1 MAMPGSI
8 LMKNRSLFRK
18 SLLVHSVSLALCSF
32 GASGETFNS
41 SLLVGNSA
49 DMDWSNSKLVM
60 TPGAYD
66 LDVYVNNAWRGKFD
80 MTIAND
86 GKGTVLVPK
95 DDVPLLGIR
104 DLDDLIANKSNGQI
118 DISTLLHGGKSTLT
132 PGELRLDLEVPQA
145 FVVTEKQNWVA
156 PQKWDQGINGVFT
169 NYNLN
174 YYNFYGLREGYTN
187 SDNIYLSLNSGLNM
201 SGWHL
206 LDNSTWMRYSN
217 MGKGY
222 WINTTRYLEK
232 PIVGIEALMRVG
244 RTYTTSDYFDTIR
257 FRGLTL
263 NKSRQMLPD
272 SERVYMPVISG
283 IATSSAVVS
292 VYQDGHII
300 HQITVPAG
308 PFAIR
313 DLMPTGSRG
322 DLSVEVK
329 NSGGTIERFAVPF
342 SSIPD
347 MLRPGTSDYQFNVGE
362 VDMRGINDH
371 SQFAQF
377 SYSRGINNY
386 VTATAGSIWSADY
399 FSFLLGGALSVPYAG
414 SLSASLEQ
422 AQYRLPGDNRR
433 RGEKYALS
441 WSKSFPTQTNLTLA
455 SYYYRTQDYASFND
469 YVLAKSNIQ
478 DYGGTGTSTINSK
491 QAFSANLNQPLGD
504 GFGRLSLTAYWRDY
518 WRGQKT
524 SRQYNLTWSNAYNSV
539 NYAVSLRRSEV
550 TQSYYN
556 YETDYEGDVVTSLR
570 TRGKTE
576 NNLYFSVNVPM
587 SLFGSPGSVASH
599 ATVQQGK
606 YASSDI
612 SMSGSAQD
620 VDYSLML
627 AHDSEGNSRSADL
640 YTNWKNSVTSLN
652 SGLTLSREYR
662 QASLGASGN
671 ILAWRGGVITSP
683 NNGRNFVIL
692 EAPGVENAVVNGDTS
707 TRTNRNGIALIASAT
722 PYRLNNFHLEQDGS
736 KSSDVDLQ
744 GNLLNIAPYEGSITY
759 LKYKTDTRKV
769 YTFDVLDS
777 EGNQLPF
784 GALVSDSHHQELGYV
799 AQGSQI
805 FVKSDAQPEAI
816 RINTSKGKIK
826 KSCVI
831 TQPTEHAVNICR

>member
-1 MAMPGSI
+1 
-8 LMKNRSLFRK
+8 MKNSSLFRK

-32 GASGETFNS
+32 GALGETFNS

-49 DMDWSNSKLVM
+49 DMDWSNAKLVM
-60 TPGAYD
+60 TPGTYD
-66 LDVYVNNAWRGKFD
+66 FDVYVNSIWRGKFAI
-80 MTIAND
+80 TIAHD
-86 GKGTVLVPK
+86 EQGTVQVQAE
-95 DDVPLLGIR
+95 DAPLLGILE
-104 DLDDLIANKSNGQI
+104 LDDALKEKNSRQI
-118 DISTLLHGGKSTLT
+118 DINALLHGGKSRLT

-145 FVVTEKQNWVA
+145 FVTTEKHNWVA
-156 PQKWDQGINGVFT
+156 PQKWDQGINGLYT

-174 YYNFYGLREGYTN
+174 YYNFHGLSDGYNN
-187 SDNIYLSLNSGLNM
+187 SDNVYLALNSGLNVA
-201 SGWHL
+201 GWHL
-206 LDNSTWMRYSN
+206 LDNSTWMRYSTL
-217 MGKGY
+217 GKGY
-222 WINTTRYLEK
+222 WVNTTRYLEK
-232 PIVGIEALMRVG
+232 PMASLGALMRMG
-244 RTYTTSDYFDTIR
+244 RTYTTSDYFDTVR

-272 SERVYMPVISG
+272 SERVYMPIISG

-300 HQITVPAG
+300 HQINVPAG

-329 NSGGTIERFAVPF
+329 NNGGNIERFVVPF

-347 MLRPGTSDYQFNVGE
+347 MLRPGTSDYQFNIGE
-362 VDMRGINDH
+362 VDMRGVNDH

-377 SYSRGINNY
+377 SYSRGVNNY
-386 VTATAGSIWSADY
+386 VTATVGSIWSADY
-399 FSFLLGGALSVPYAG
+399 ASFLLGGALSVPYAG

-422 AQYRLPGDNRR
+422 AQYHLSGDARR

-455 SYYYRTQDYASFND
+455 SYYYRTQDYASFSD
-469 YVLAKSNIQ
+469 FILTKSNIK
-478 DYGGTGTSTINSK
+478 DYGGTGTSTVNSK
-491 QAFSANLNQPLGD
+491 QAFSANLNQPLAD
-504 GFGRLSLTAYWRDY
+504 GFGRLSLSAYWRDY

-524 SRQYNLTWSNAYNSV
+524 SRQYNLTWSNAYKSV

-550 TQSYYN
+550 TQSFYD
-556 YETDYEGDVVTSLR
+556 YETDYAGDVVTSLR
-570 TRGKTE
+570 TRGNTE
-576 NNLYFSVNVPM
+576 NNLYFSINIPM
-587 SLFGSPGSVASH
+587 SIFGSAGSLASH
-599 ATVQQGK
+599 ASVQRGK
-606 YASSDI
+606 YASSDV
-612 SMSGSAQD
+612 SLSGSSQD

-627 AHDSEGNSRSADL
+627 AHDSDGNSRSADL
-640 YTNWKNSVTSLN
+640 YADWKNTVTSLN
-652 SGLTLSREYR
+652 SGLTMSREYR

-692 EAPGVENAVVNGDTS
+692 DAPGVDHAVVNGDAS
-707 TRTNRNGIALIASAT
+707 TRTNHDGVALITSAT
-722 PYRLNNFHLEQDGS
+722 PYRLNNFHLEQDGT

-759 LKYKTDTRKV
+759 LKYKTDTRK
-769 YTFDVLDS
+769 TFTLDVLDS
-777 EGNQLPF
+777 NGGQLPF
-784 GALVSDSHHQELGYV
+784 GAFVSDLQNLELGYV

-805 FVKSDAQPEAI
+805 FMKSDTMPDAI
-816 RINTSKGKIK
+816 RINTSKGKVK

>member
-1 MAMPGSI
+1 
-8 LMKNRSLFRK
+8 MKNSSLFRK

-32 GASGETFNS
+32 GAAGETFNS

-49 DMDWSNSKLVM
+49 DMDWSNTKLVM

-66 LDVYVNNAWRGKFD
+66 LDVYVNNVWRGKFV

-86 GKGTVLVPK
+86 GKGSLLVQK
-95 DDVPLLGIR
+95 DDVPLLGILE
-104 DLDDLIANKSNGQI
+104 LDEFITDKSSGQI
-118 DISTLLHGGKSTLT
+118 NINTLLHGGKSKLAA
-132 PGELRLDLEVPQA
+132 GELRLDLEVPQA
-145 FVVTEKQNWVA
+145 FVVTEKQNWVS
-156 PQKWDQGINGVFT
+156 PQKWDQGINGVYT

-174 YYNFYGLREGYTN
+174 YYNFYGLSDGYTN
-187 SDNIYLSLNSGLNM
+187 SDNIYLSLNSGLNI

-217 MGKGY
+217 IGKGY
-222 WINTTRYLEK
+222 WVNTTRYLER
-232 PIVGIEALMRVG
+232 PVVAIGALMRVG

-272 SERVYMPVISG
+272 SERVYMPVING
-283 IATSSAVVS
+283 IATSTAVVS

-308 PFAIR
+308 PFSIR

-329 NSGGTIERFAVPF
+329 NNGGSIERFAVPF

-347 MLRPGTSDYQFNVGE
+347 MLRPGTSDYQFNAGE

-422 AQYRLPGDNRR
+422 SQYHLPGDSRR

-491 QAFSANLNQPLGD
+491 QAFSANINQPLAD

-550 TQSYYN
+550 TQSYYD
-556 YETDYEGDVVTSLR
+556 YETDYAGDVVTSLR

-576 NNLYFSVNVPM
+576 NNLYFSVNIPI
-587 SLFGSPGSVASH
+587 SLFGSAGSLASH

-606 YASSDI
+606 YSSSDV
-612 SMSGSAQD
+612 SLSGSAKD

-627 AHDSEGNSRSADL
+627 AHDSDGNSRSADL
-640 YTNWKNSVTSLN
+640 YTSWKNGFTSLN

-692 EAPGVENAVVNGDTS
+692 EAPGVDNAVINGDPS
-707 TRTNRNGIALIASAT
+707 TRTNHNGIALIASAT
-722 PYRLNNFHLEQDGS
+722 PYRQNNFHLEQDGS

-769 YTFDVLDS
+769 YTFDVRDS
-777 EGNQLPF
+777 NGNPLPF
-784 GALVSDSHHQELGYV
+784 GALVSDSRQQELGYV

-805 FVKSDAQPEAI
+805 FMKSETIPEAI
-816 RINTSKGKIK
+816 RINTSKGKVK
-826 KSCVI
+826 KTCVI
-831 TQPTEHAVNICR
+831 TQPAEHIVNICR

>member
-1 MAMPGSI
+1 MSGSN
-8 LMKNRSLFRK
+8 LMKNRSQFRK

-32 GASGETFNS
+32 GACGETFNS

-49 DMDWSNSKLVM
+49 DMDWSNARLVM
-60 TPGAYD
+60 TPGTYD
-66 LDVYVNNAWRGKFD
+66 LDVYINNAWRGKF
-80 MTIAND
+80 TLTVTND
-86 GKGTVLVPK
+86 DKGTVQIQAE
-95 DDVPLLGIR
+95 DVPLLGILE
-104 DLDDLIANKSNGQI
+104 LDDVIGKKNASRV
-118 DISTLLHGGKSTLT
+118 DVTTLLHGGKSRLN
-132 PGELRLDLEVPQA
+132 PGELRLDLEIPQA
-145 FVVTEKQNWVA
+145 FVASEKQNWIA
-156 PQKWDQGINGVFT
+156 PQKWDRGINGLYT

-174 YYNFYGLREGYTN
+174 YYNFHGLREGYGN
-187 SDNIYLSLNSGLNM
+187 SDNVYLSLNSGLNLAD
-201 SGWHL
+201 WHL
-206 LDNSTWMRYSN
+206 IDNSTWMRYSDI
-217 MGKGY
+217 GKGY

-232 PIVGIEALMRVG
+232 PMPAVGALMRVG
-244 RTYTTSDYFDTIR
+244 RSYTTSDYFDTVR

-263 NKSRQMLPD
+263 NKSRQMMPD
-272 SERVYMPVISG
+272 SERVYMPIISG

-292 VYQDGHII
+292 IYQDGHII
-300 HQITVPAG
+300 RQVNVPAG

-329 NSGGTIERFAVPF
+329 NNGGSTERFVVPF

-347 MLRPGTSDYQFNVGE
+347 MLRPGTSDYQFNAGE
-362 VDMRGINDH
+362 VDMRGIDDH

-386 VTATAGSIWSADY
+386 VTATAGTLWSQDY
-399 FSFLLGGALSVPYAG
+399 ASYLLGGALSVPFVG

-422 AQYRLPGDNRR
+422 SQYQLPGESRR

-455 SYYYRTQDYASFND
+455 SYYYRTQNYASFND
-469 YVLAKSNIQ
+469 YILTRANIK
-478 DYGGTGTSTINSK
+478 DYGGTGTSTVNSK
-491 QAFSANLNQPLGD
+491 QAFSANLNQPLAEGL
-504 GFGRLSLTAYWRDY
+504 GRLSLSAYWRDY

-524 SRQYNLTWSNAYNSV
+524 SRQYNMTWSNAYKSV
-539 NYAVSLRRSEV
+539 NYAVSLRRTEV

-556 YETDYEGDVVTSLR
+556 DETDYEGDVVTSLR
-570 TRGKTE
+570 TRNRTE
-576 NNLYFSVNVPM
+576 NNLYFSVNIPM
-587 SLFGSPGSVASH
+587 TLFGSPGSLSTH
-599 ATVQQGK
+599 ATVQRGK
-606 YASSDI
+606 YASSDV
-612 SMSGSAQD
+612 SLSGSAQE

-627 AHDSEGNSRSADL
+627 AHDSEGDSRSADL
-640 YTNWKNSVTSLN
+640 YTSWKNDATSLN

-662 QASLGASGN
+662 QANLGASGN

-683 NNGRNFVIL
+683 NTGRNFVIL
-692 EAPGVENAVVNGDTS
+692 DAPGVERAIVNGDSS
-707 TRTNRNGIALIASAT
+707 TRTNHNGIALIASAT
-722 PYRLNNFHLEQDGS
+722 PYRLNNFHLEQDGT

-769 YTFDVLDS
+769 FTLDLQDS
-777 EGNQLPF
+777 SGGQLPF
-784 GALVSDSHHQELGYV
+784 GALVTDLQNEELGYV

-805 FVKSDAQPEAI
+805 FIKSDQMPDAI
-816 RINTSKGKIK
+816 RINTSKGKVK
-826 KSCVI
+826 RSCVI